1 MKSIAQN
8 NFSFGCLLSNYRLL
22 VLVLI
27 FAAFLTPIS
36 LLVRGDNVSIN
47 YSFILFPFFLLLAG
61 GKIKIP
67 DKKVQTLI
75 GIYTALFII
84 CLIYQHYYIEFWER
98 RLISFAL
105 FMSMFTFFFI
115 KIDEQMVKSFKYSII
130 LISFIYSINSIYT
143 YFYNGGS
150 ALGYDI
156 MRPIVQSQ
164 RYGFILLFGFW
175 LTVLH
180 KTRSIIGFLIKLII
194 VAVIFNGLGLTFSR
208 SSVAGILVSTFI
220 LFLILI
226 LKLIN
231 QLSRKPKTLQ
241 IKKIIFSTIFYS
253 ALATALIYT
262 SYFLIPDYFQFFSE
276 RLLKLNITPLR
287 EGYFSL
293 SKYPNYDTYVYN
305 QLESSEGYRI
315 FMITEIFKYLTS
327 NPLFG
332 SGFLGVWIM
341 FDDLSGASHNQFLDI
356 LFRTGLI
363 GFSCFLFILYKL
375 FKYTIAS
382 QDLAV
387 LISLAGILA
396 IGLFHETFKL
406 SQGAFIFSF
415 LSAHGFNYIY
425 NK

>member
-1 MKSIAQN
+1 MKLITQKNS
-8 NFSFGCLLSNYRLL
+8 SFACTLSKYRLL
-22 VLVLI
+22 GLILI

-47 YSFILFPFFLLLAG
+47 YSFILFPFFLLLSG
-61 GKIKIP
+61 KKIKIP

-75 GIYTALFII
+75 GIYIIIFTI
-84 CLIYQHYYIEFWER
+84 CLIYQYYYLEFWER

-115 KIDEQMVKSFKYSII
+115 KIDEQMVEAFKYSVI
-130 LISFIYSINSIYT
+130 LISFIYSINSICT
-143 YFYNGGS
+143 YFFNGGS
-150 ALGYDI
+150 VLGYDV

-164 RYGFILLFGFW
+164 RYGFVLLFGFW

-180 KTRSIIGFLIKLII
+180 KTTSIIGFLIKLIVI
-194 VAVIFNGLGLTFSR
+194 AAIFNGLGLTFSR
-208 SSVAGILVSTFI
+208 SSVAGILVSTSI
-220 LFLILI
+220 LFLVLI
-226 LKLIN
+226 LKFLHQIN
-231 QLSRKPKTLQ
+231 RKEKILP
-241 IKKIIFSTIFYS
+241 IKKIILSTILYLV
-253 ALATALIYT
+253 LAAAIIST
-262 SYFLIPDYFQFFSE
+262 SYLLIPDYFQFFSE

-287 EGYFSL
+287 EGYFPL
-293 SKYPNYDTYVYN
+293 SKFPNYDTYVYN

-315 FMITEIFKYLTS
+315 FMITEIFKYLFI

-341 FDDLSGASHNQFLDI
+341 FDDLSGAAHNQLLDI

-382 QDLAV
+382 RDLAV

-415 LSAHGFNYIY
+415 LIAHAFNFTY